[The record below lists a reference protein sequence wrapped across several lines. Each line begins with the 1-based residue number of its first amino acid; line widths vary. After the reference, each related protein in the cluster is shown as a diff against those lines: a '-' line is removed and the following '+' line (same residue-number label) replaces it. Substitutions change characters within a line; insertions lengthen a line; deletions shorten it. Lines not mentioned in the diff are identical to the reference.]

1 MQTLNNF
8 LSLWLIF
15 YNLCNNDA
23 IFVPKSGLC
32 IRFFIHFHTMRITL
46 SLVLVF
52 FTASLFAQQI
62 SSRFTARDRGWVT
75 FGIDGGWAYQS
86 SDVRTT
92 FDGWGAGLTLGKN
105 VFYRPG
111 GLLSFDI
118 RGRMLFTRSYGCD
131 WRPTYD
137 IAQNDAVN
145 GNYHSGINYLIDK
158 SSPFDSSFIFANH
171 RTGMGEIDAEGV
183 ITFNRLRERT
193 GIVLNLFGGIGG
205 NAYRVRTDQGNNN
218 NNAYNY
224 LSINTSNGQQNTLD
238 QLANLR
244 DGVYESRAEGSTSTG
259 LRVGIMPDA
268 GIELGYQLTR
278 NFVFGVGHKT
288 TFSRT
293 DILDG
298 QRSSTSAPSND
309 WAHYTNIFLRWDLA
323 RTKDRVRKPEI
334 DITNPENNPYISQSS
349 SVFVKANIKNIN
361 SPADVRCYVNG
372 ESRGFEFRNGRFGSN
387 VRLRPGRNEMVIE
400 ASNLAGSDEEILVIV
415 WEEVRDNR
423 TPQPPP
429 TPTGQQPV
437 VRITT
442 PSYSPYKSDKPDIYL
457 RAEVQNIRD
466 KRDLRLLVNGTEETR
481 FTLAEGLEASL
492 RLREGRN
499 VVRVEANTP
508 AGRASDEVVIEV
520 TSPQP
525 PPPPSSGRRPNVN
538 ITKPSSATSTTSEK
552 NYDFRATVT
561 NVTSR
566 DEITLLVNNR
576 EVRDFTY
583 TPKDGSLSANLDL
596 QPNDNEVIVR
606 AKNSAGTA
614 EDKATISRN
623 GGIINPPPARKPS
636 VSIAQ
641 PTNNAS
647 FDRKDIDFR
656 ATTTQVNAK
665 SEVIVVLNSANV
677 SIFDFDKNTQT
688 VSGKLNL
695 RDGENTLTIKVVTT
709 GGNAESTVRF
719 KYEAMVIKPTV
730 DIVSP
735 ANGSEVRIAETELR
749 ATVRN
754 VTSKS
759 DIQVY
764 ANGKSVAAFEY
775 NSRSGQVSA
784 NIPLD
789 KGENT
794 IRVAASNNG
803 GTAEGTVRLKYTP
816 STPKP
821 IVDIDSPT
829 NGSEIRTADTELRA
843 NVQNVSTK
851 NDILI
856 YVNGKTVPVFD
867 YDNKTGRV
875 TARIQL
881 GEGENTV
888 RVSASN
894 SGGAGEQSHKVRYT
908 PQRKPTVTISS
919 PADRS
924 RVDNPAVT
932 LTAKVTN
939 VFSDKNVVLKLNG
952 TEITGFTIGRGGSI
966 SLPLTLREGDNT
978 ISITVTTPDGTD
990 NASVTVVYAA
1000 KVEKPT
1006 IVFIN
1011 PGLIKTRNGANIKA
1025 NFEVKA
1031 KVTGISGVSD
1041 LKVFHNNLPIRKLDF
1056 NARTKEVTYTVV
1068 LKDGK
1073 NTFKIIAENTAG
1085 SAQAE
1090 ADIMYKANTGP
1101 VPTVDITSTSE
1112 PTTDPF
1118 NPNTSKTSVI
1128 ATLKNVTDKA
1138 QVTCTVNG
1146 TAITNFEF
1154 TPSTG
1159 VFKAIAPLKKGDNV
1173 IVVKAVTNAGEAQD
1187 SVTVKY

>member
-1 MQTLNNF
+1 
-8 LSLWLIF
+8 
-15 YNLCNNDA
+15 
-23 IFVPKSGLC
+23 
-32 IRFFIHFHTMRITL
+32 MRITI

-52 FTASLFAQQI
+52 FTATLFAQQI

-92 FDGWGAGLTLGKN
+92 FNGWGAGLTLGKN

-118 RGRMLFTRSYGCD
+118 RGRMLFTRAYGSD

-145 GNYHSGINYLIDK
+145 GNYHPGINYLIDK
-158 SSPFDSSFIFANH
+158 SSPLDSSFIFANH

-193 GIVLNLFGGIGG
+193 GIVFNLFGGIGL

-218 NNAYNY
+218 RNAYNY

-238 QLANLR
+238 QLASLR
-244 DGVYESRAEGSTSTG
+244 DGVYESRAEGSTSAG
-259 LRVGIMPDA
+259 LRLGIMPDA

-278 NFVFGVGHKT
+278 HFVFGVGHKT

-298 QRSSTSAPSND
+298 QRSSSSVPSND

-323 RTKDRVRKPEI
+323 RNTDRARKPEI
-334 DITNPENNPYISQSS
+334 DITSPDNNPYISQSS

-361 SPADVRCYVNG
+361 SPADVRCYLNG
-372 ESRGFEFRNGRFGSN
+372 ESRGFEFRNGRFGSS

-400 ASNLAGSDEEILVIV
+400 ASNMAGSDEEILVIV

-423 TPQPPP
+423 NPMPPP
-429 TPTGQQPV
+429 PPPSTGRQPV
-437 VRITT
+437 VRITS
-442 PSYSPYKSDKPDIYL
+442 PSYSPFKTDKPDIYL

-466 KRDLRLLVNGTEETR
+466 KRDLRLLVNGVEETR

-499 VVRVEANTP
+499 VVRIEANTP
-508 AGRASDEVVIEV
+508 AGSASDEVVIEV
-520 TSPQP
+520 ANNTPPP

-538 ITKPSSATSTTSEK
+538 ITKPSSATATTTEK

-561 NVTSR
+561 NVSSR

-583 TPKDGSLSANLDL
+583 TPKDGSLSSNIDL
-596 QPNDNEVIVR
+596 QPNDNEVVVR

-636 VSIAQ
+636 VSITQ

-647 FDRKDIDFR
+647 FDRKDIDFS
-656 ATTTQVNAK
+656 ASTTQVNAK
-665 SEVIVVLNSANV
+665 SEIIVVFNGANV

-688 VSGKLNL
+688 ISGKLNL
-695 RDGENTLTIKVVTT
+695 RDGENTLTVKVVTT

-719 KYEAMVIKPTV
+719 KYAAIIIKPTV

-735 ANGSEVRIAETELR
+735 ANGSEVRIADTELR

-764 ANGKSVAAFEY
+764 ANGKSIAAFDY

-784 NIPLD
+784 KIPLD

-794 IRVAASNNG
+794 IRVTASNNG
-803 GTAEGTVRLKYTP
+803 GTAEGTVRLKYTA

-821 IVDIDSPT
+821 IVDIDSPA

-875 TARIQL
+875 TAKIQL

-894 SGGAGEQSHKVRYT
+894 SGGTGEQSYKVRYT

-939 VFSDKNVVLKLNG
+939 VFSDKNVVVKLNS
-952 TEITGFTIGRGGSI
+952 TEITGFTIGRGGTISI
-966 SLPLTLREGDNT
+966 PLTLREGDNT
-978 ISITVTTPDGTD
+978 ISVTATTPDGTD
-990 NASVTVVYAA
+990 NANVTVVYAA

-1006 IVFIN
+1006 VVFIN
-1011 PGLIKTRNGANIKA
+1011 PGLVKTRSGTNTKA
-1025 NFEVKA
+1025 SYEVKA

-1041 LKVFHNNLPIRKLDF
+1041 LKVYHNGLPIRKLDYSIK
-1056 NARTKEVTYTVV
+1056 TKEVTYTVT

-1090 ADIMYKANTGP
+1090 ADITYKANTGP

-1112 PTTDPF
+1112 ATTDPF

-1138 QVTCTVNG
+1138 QITFTVDG
-1146 TAITNFEF
+1146 TNISNFEF

-1159 VFKAIAPLKKGDNV
+1159 IFKGIAPLKKGANV
-1173 IVVKAVTNAGEAQD
+1173 IVVKAVSDAGEAQD
-1187 SVTVKY
+1187 SVTVRF

>member
-1 MQTLNNF
+1 
-8 LSLWLIF
+8 
-15 YNLCNNDA
+15 
-23 IFVPKSGLC
+23 
-32 IRFFIHFHTMRITL
+32 MRITI

-62 SSRFTARDRGWVT
+62 SSRFTDRERGWVT

-118 RGRMLFTRSYGCD
+118 RGRMLFTRAYGSD

-145 GNYHSGINYLIDK
+145 GNYLPGINYLIDK
-158 SSPFDSSFIFANH
+158 SSPLDSSFIFANH
-171 RTGMGEIDAEGV
+171 RTGIGEIDAEGV

-193 GIVLNLFGGIGG
+193 GIVFNLFGGIGF
-205 NAYRVRTDQGNNN
+205 NAYRVRTDQGNSS

-224 LSINTSNGQQNTLD
+224 LSINTTNGKQNTLD

-244 DGVYESRAEGSTSTG
+244 DGIYESRAEGSTNTG
-259 LRVGIMPDA
+259 LRAGFMPDA
-268 GIELGYQLTR
+268 GVELGYQLTR

-298 QRSSTSAPSND
+298 QRSLISAPSND
-309 WAHYTNIFLRWDLA
+309 WAHYTNIFLRWDLG
-323 RTKDRVRKPEI
+323 RTRNGMRRPEVN
-334 DITNPENNPYISQSS
+334 ITHPDNNPFISQSS
-349 SVFVKANIKNIN
+349 SVFVRANIRNVN

-372 ESRGFEFRNGRFGSN
+372 ESRGFEFRNGRFGSSI
-387 VRLRPGRNEMVIE
+387 RLRPGRNEVVVE

-423 TPQPPP
+423 NPSPPPPPPPPPP
-429 TPTGQQPV
+429 TGRQPV
-437 VRITT
+437 VRITN
-442 PSYSPYKSDKPDIYL
+442 PSNSPFQTDQPDIYL

-492 RLREGRN
+492 RLRQGRN

-520 TSPQP
+520 ANSTPPPPP
-525 PPPPSSGRRPNVN
+525 PPPPSNGRRPNVN

-583 TPKDGSLSANLDL
+583 TVKEGSLSANLDL

-623 GGIINPPPARKPS
+623 GGVINPPSGRKPS

-647 FDRKDIDFR
+647 FDRKDIDFN
-656 ATTTQVNAK
+656 AITTQVNTK
-665 SEVIVVLNSANV
+665 SEVIVVFNGTNIST
-677 SIFDFDKNTQT
+677 FDFDKNTQT
-688 VSGKLNL
+688 IRGKLNL
-695 RDGENTLTIKVVTT
+695 RDGENTLTARVVTS
-709 GGNAESTVRF
+709 GGSAESTVRF
-719 KYEAMVIKPTV
+719 KYAAVVIKPTV

-735 ANGSEVRIAETELR
+735 TNGIEVRIAETELR

-794 IRVAASNNG
+794 IRVAATNSG

-821 IVDIDSPT
+821 IVNIERPA
-829 NGSEIRTADTELRA
+829 NGSEIRTADTELSA

-856 YVNGKTVPVFD
+856 YVNGKTVPIFT
-867 YDNKTGRV
+867 YDNKTGLV

-939 VFSDKNVVLKLNG
+939 VFSDKNVIVKLNG
-952 TEITGFTIGRGGSI
+952 AEITGFSIGRSGNI
-966 SLPLTLREGDNT
+966 NLPLTLREGENT
-978 ISITVTTPDGTD
+978 ISVTATTPDGTD
-990 NASVTVVYAA
+990 NASVTVVYVA
-1000 KVEKPT
+1000 KIEKPT

-1011 PGLIKTRNGANIKA
+1011 PGMTKTRNGSNPKA
-1025 NFEVKA
+1025 TFEVKA
-1031 KVTGISGVSD
+1031 KVTGISGAAD
-1041 LKVFHNNLPIRKLDF
+1041 LKVYHNDLPVRKLDF
-1056 NARTKEVTYTVV
+1056 SIKTKEVTYTVT

-1090 ADIMYKANTGP
+1090 ADITYKASTGP

-1128 ATLKNVTDKA
+1128 AMLKNVTDKA
-1138 QVTCTVNG
+1138 QVTFTVNG
-1146 TAITNFEF
+1146 TPTTNFEF

-1159 VFKAIAPLKKGDNV
+1159 IFKAVAPLKKGDNV

>member
-1 MQTLNNF
+1 
-8 LSLWLIF
+8 
-15 YNLCNNDA
+15 
-23 IFVPKSGLC
+23 
-32 IRFFIHFHTMRITL
+32 MRITL